1 MAHADYPLVFI
12 PHPPVKLIG
21 FDPRVGTVDMFRV
34 PLEGSG
40 VRFYIRAQDDGYATD
55 EYFYWYDEDGGTGTA
70 PPPAGSYYNV
80 TILGQ
85 AQYTGG
91 LVIMKFTDAQD
102 PLTESLYRLRAK
114 DSGLSS
120 PGYVYWADN
129 EVSYTGAPAA
139 VGTLS
144 DLTVMSEIE
153 VRA

>member
-1 MAHADYPLVFI
+1 MTDYTLVKTT
-12 PHPPVKLIG
+12 HPPAILIP
-21 FDPRVGTVDMFRV
+21 FDPRVGPIDLFRV

-40 VRFYIRAQDDGYATD
+40 VRFFVRAQDDGYAAS
-55 EYFYWYDEDGGTGTA
+55 EYFYWYDQDGGTGDA

-91 LVIMKFTDAQD
+91 IVIIQFDNATEQ
-102 PLTESLYRLRAK
+102 LTEPLYRLRAR
-114 DSGLSS
+114 DSGLPD
-120 PGYVYWADN
+120 PGIVYWADN
-129 EVSYTGAPAA
+129 EISYNGAPTP

-144 DLTVMSEIE
+144 DLMVLSKIE